1 MRTMVENVKAAVW
14 TDPEAGAP
22 SWQRPLQ
29 KAGRVLWLAVE
40 GFLADS
46 CSLRASALT
55 LASLMAL
62 VPALAVSFAYVRG
75 LGWTGQ
81 RLESLL
87 LQKATILSPEAVTTV
102 VSWID
107 HISIAGL
114 GLMGALFAIGSS
126 ISLLFQIEHAFDAV
140 WGNPHGR
147 DHVRRAADALVLLV
161 FAPMVVA
168 VAASSEAALRASPA
182 IAWMEGFGGL
192 EILVRVGF
200 AAAWYAMVCAGFTA
214 LYLFLP
220 AAPVQSRAALVGGV
234 AVGLS
239 WRFAQS
245 LYLDFQFGLDGYNA
259 VYGALAQLPM
269 LVFWM
274 WTSWALI
281 LLGAEIAAAVQNLEA
296 CGRRFVPRLAGASS
310 RERLSLAI
318 AIELA
323 DAAFARREAPTLAE
337 LATQLAMPVRSVSE
351 VFSAL
356 QEAGLAHTGGDD
368 QRRCFLSLSP
378 GSIAVERVVA
388 SARGAEDADV
398 GREKPVVARVLADFA
413 AARSAA
419 LGKATLADLVD
430 PAA

>member
-1 MRTMVENVKAAVW
+1 MRNMLDGAKTAIW
-14 TDPEAGAP
+14 TDPGTDG
-22 SWQRPLQ
+22 PLWRA
-29 KAGRVLWLAVE
+29 KAVKLARMLWLAAE
-40 GFLADS
+40 GFVADA
-46 CSLRASALT
+46 CPLRASALT
-55 LASLMAL
+55 LASLLAL

-75 LGWTGQ
+75 LGWTGE

-87 LQKATILSPEAVTTV
+87 LQKATILSPDAVTTV

-114 GLMGALFAIGSS
+114 GVMGALFAIGSAA
-126 ISLLFQIEHAFDAV
+126 SLLFQIEHAFDAV
-140 WGNPHGR
+140 WGNLHGR

-168 VAASSEAALRASPA
+168 VAASSEAALRGSAA
-182 IAWMEGFGGL
+182 VAWMEGFGGL
-192 EILVRVGF
+192 EVLVRLGF
-200 AAAWYAMVCAGFTA
+200 SAAWYAMVCAGFTA

-220 AAPVQSRAALVGGV
+220 AAPVQGRAALIGGV

-239 WRFAQS
+239 WRLAQS
-245 LYLDFQFGLDGYNA
+245 LYLDFQFGLGGYNA

-281 LLGAEIAAAVQNLEA
+281 LGGAEIAAAWQNLNA
-296 CGRRFVPRLAGASS
+296 CGRRYAPSLAGASA
-310 RERLSLAI
+310 RERLALAI

-323 DAAFARREAPTLAE
+323 DAAFARRQPPSLAE
-337 LATQLAMPVRSVSE
+337 LATQLAMPVRSVAE
-351 VFSAL
+351 VFGTL
-356 QEAGLAHTGGDD
+356 QAAGLAHTGGDD

-378 GSIAVERVVA
+378 GSIAVDRVVCA
-388 SARGAEDADV
+388 ARGPEDRDV
-398 GREKPVVARVLADFA
+398 GREKPVVARVLADYA
-413 AARSAA
+413 AARAAA

>member
-1 MRTMVENVKAAVW
+1 MRTLAEKVKVAVW
-14 TDPEAGAP
+14 AEPAAEAP
-22 SWQRPLQ
+22 SWHRPLQ
-29 KAGRVLWLAVE
+29 TVARVLWLATE
-40 GFLADS
+40 GFLADA

-55 LASLMAL
+55 LASLLAL

-114 GLMGALFAIGSS
+114 GLIGALFALGAAA
-126 ISLLFQIEHAFDAV
+126 SLLFQIEDAFDTV

-161 FAPMVVA
+161 FAPMIVA
-168 VAASSEAALRASPA
+168 VGASSEAALRASTV
-182 IAWMEGFGGL
+182 ITWMQGFGAL
-192 EILVRVGF
+192 EVLVRFGF

-220 AAPVQSRAALVGGV
+220 AAPVQSRAALIGGV

-274 WTSWALI
+274 WTSWALV
-281 LLGAEIAAAVQNLEA
+281 LAGAEIAAAYQNLKA
-296 CGRRFVPRLAGASS
+296 CGRHFAPALTGASA

-323 DAAFARREAPTLAE
+323 DASFARRAAPTLAE
-337 LATQLAMPVRSVSE
+337 LAAQLAMPVRSVAE
-351 VFSAL
+351 VFGAL
-356 QEAGLAHTGGDD
+356 EQAGLAHTGGEA
-368 QRRCFLSLSP
+368 RRQCFLSLSP
-378 GSIAVERVVA
+378 GSIGVERVVNA
-388 SARGAEDADV
+388 ARGAEDPDV
-398 GREKPVVARVLADFA
+398 GHEKPVVARVLADFA
-413 AARSAA
+413 AARRTA